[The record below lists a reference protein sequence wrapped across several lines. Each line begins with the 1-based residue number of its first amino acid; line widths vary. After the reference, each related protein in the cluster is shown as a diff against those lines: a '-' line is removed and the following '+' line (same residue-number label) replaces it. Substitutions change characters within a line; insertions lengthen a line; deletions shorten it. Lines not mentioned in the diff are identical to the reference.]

1 MEGSCIKLGGMVAYL
16 QKIKLILNRLEWFI
30 LACLFFQII
39 LIQGYAQAWGTP
51 PWPVVIYEEVLVR
64 YQPQATFADIINTYR
79 QLNLYEVSYSP
90 YSGARRV
97 RVPINIAASTVAVTL
112 NQNPLVAYAE
122 PNYLRA
128 AHFVPNDPLYELQWH
143 LTGPVMQQAWDLAL
157 GTNVIVAVL
166 DTGISYRHGDGYAR
180 APDLVDTAILPGY
193 DFVNDDE
200 YPDDD
205 NHHGTHIAGTIAQST
220 NNFLGGAGVA
230 PGCTLMPVKVLNE
243 NGYGDTSD
251 IVDGIYYAVNNG
263 AQIINMSLGGPRSN
277 RGRRRDRSAIE
288 EEAVDY
294 AVSQGVT
301 IICSAGNDASDL
313 PNYPAAYEA
322 CISVSACKYD
332 QAFADAYSNFGLE
345 VDICA
350 PGGDYNE
357 DLNGDG
363 NPDGI
368 YQQTHDGTNFMD
380 FDFYFADGTS
390 SAAAFASGVAALV
403 VSSASKPLTP
413 AEVRDILQSSAIDLG
428 DPGWDQFY
436 GWGLVNPLAAVQ
448 TAIAYSAES
457 RLIQTLRYYNT
468 NQFLNSLA
476 NLAIYSMSM
485 PLSTNTLNQ
494 INQPSYQANA
504 LFETIN
510 QSFPLTRNAFSTQL
524 ITPYQIQNYFNP
536 EQVIAPY
543 QIQNNFAP
551 EVEKNEIINLNPPE
565 FSFLSNPYLFNPI
578 FPSGSLS
585 LSPLFS
591 PSLAWPS
598 LLYPLNMSMPFPLS
612 VLSLF

>member
-1 MEGSCIKLGGMVAYL
+1 MGECHIKLGGKVAYL
-16 QKIKLILNRLEWFI
+16 QKIIYILKRFEWFI
-30 LACLFFQII
+30 LACLFYQII
-39 LIQGYAQAWGTP
+39 LMQGYAHAWGTP
-51 PWPVVIYEEVLVR
+51 PWPVVMYEEVLVR
-64 YQPQATFADIINTYR
+64 YQPQATYADIINTYR

-90 YSGARRV
+90 FSGTRRV
-97 RVPINIAASTVAVTL
+97 RVPINIAASAVAVTL

-128 AHFVPNDPLYELQWH
+128 THFVPNDPLYELQWH
-143 LTGPVMQQAWDLAL
+143 LTGPVMQQTWDLAL
-157 GTNVIVAVL
+157 GTNVLVAVL

-180 APDLVDTAILPGY
+180 APDLTDTAILPGY

-230 PGCTLMPVKVLNE
+230 PGCTLMPVKVLNNE
-243 NGYGDTSD
+243 GYGETAD

-277 RGRRRDRSAIE
+277 KGRGRDRSAIE
-288 EEAVDY
+288 EEAVNY
-294 AVSQGVT
+294 AVSEGVT
-301 IICSAGNDASDL
+301 IICSAGNDASDI

-332 QAFADAYSNFGLE
+332 QAFAAAYSNFGLE

-363 NPDGI
+363 HPDGI
-368 YQQTHDGTNFMD
+368 YQETHDGVNYMD

-403 VSSASKPLTP
+403 VSSAPKPLTP

-457 RLIQTLRYYNT
+457 RLIQTLRYHNT
-468 NQFLNSLA
+468 NHFLNSLA
-476 NLAIYSMSM
+476 NLAVYSMSI
-485 PLSTNTLNQ
+485 PLSANTLNQ
-494 INQPSYQANA
+494 INQNFYQANA
-504 LFETIN
+504 GFTPFN
-510 QSFPLTRNAFSTQL
+510 QTTALTRNAFSNQ
-524 ITPYQIQNYFNP
+524 IIPAYQM
-536 EQVIAPY
+536 
-543 QIQNNFAP
+543 QNNYSL
-551 EVEKNEIINLNPPE
+551 EIGKNESINPQE
-565 FSFLSNPYLFNPI
+565 FTFISTISNPYLFNPI
-578 FPSGSLS
+578 FSSDSLS
-585 LSPLFS
+585 LTPLFS
-591 PSLAWPS
+591 PSVAWPS
-598 LLYPLNMSMPFPLS
+598 LLFSLNMSIPFSL
-612 VLSLF
+612 LSLF